1 MPSLPAP
8 LKLTPFHTVFLGTAV
23 PDALT
28 VIAEQRERERERE
41 GEGEGGQT
49 ASILDVD
56 QSSLDVNLR
65 ARSGSWMCS
74 V

>member
-41 GEGEGGQT
+41 RGREREGGREREDRQL
-49 ASILDVD
+49 ASL
-56 QSSLDVNLR
+56 
-65 ARSGSWMCS
+65 M
-74 V
+74 